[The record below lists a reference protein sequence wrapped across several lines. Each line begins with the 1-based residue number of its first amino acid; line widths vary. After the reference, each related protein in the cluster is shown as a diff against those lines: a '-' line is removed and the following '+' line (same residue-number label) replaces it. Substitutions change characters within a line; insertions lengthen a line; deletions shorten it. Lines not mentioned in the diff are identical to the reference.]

1 MRKEKNMIR
10 TRKRKKK
17 MNVFKIITLTTI
29 ITIFSFSAFAEDK
42 KKDCSII
49 KAETGMKMYEA
60 WKCKMGKEDGEIIGK
75 KFKNLFKTK
84 I

>member
-1 MRKEKNMIR
+1 MRKEENMIR

>member
-1 MRKEKNMIR
+1 MIR